1 MGTFLL
7 SILSNRCCYSK
18 THTNLHQVTDNVQYI
33 NYIRLYLCV
42 FLQGMTYLH
51 ARGIPHGLLSTSSVS
66 LHYRVC
72 ISLAPQYSRSKA
84 RQLQPC
90 DIPYLPPECIR
101 KLHVSQ
107 SRSHVVALLGSG
119 AGGVSSD
126 VPPTAGVR
134 RRQCKGVGGGD
145 GSGQGGG
152 QRKFSIG
159 HFVPAQTSA
168 TGRSERRACVL
179 QLEGRPTLSADVFAF
194 G

>member
-1 MGTFLL
+1 MA
-7 SILSNRCCYSK
+7 
-18 THTNLHQVTDNVQYI
+18 
-33 NYIRLYLCV
+33 
-42 FLQGMTYLH
+42 YLH

-107 SRSHVVALLGSG
+107 SRSHVVALGSG
-119 AGGVSSD
+119 GGGVSSE
-126 VPPTAGVR
+126 VSPTAGVIR
-134 RRQCKGVGGGD
+134 RPCQGVGGGD
-145 GSGQGGG
+145 VRGQGSGQ
-152 QRKFSIG
+152 RKLSVG
-159 HFVPAQTSA
+159 HFLPTQMSA
-168 TGRSERRACVL
+168 AGRSERRACVI